1 MTFPRHHSFP
11 FLRCCRLRRCNAPT
25 WHVSHATWHVTWRPP
40 DVLLLLRGHDE
51 LATRPLHVAHAMAVM
66 VVYGPLQWSFYAKAV
81 LVGYGPLPWSFYVHQ
96 SWRQPVIR
104 PGDVLP
110 SVELLQQHLLPL
122 QALFKWGF
130 WPHGV
135 RKLAS
140 GTAYDNCD
148 FSGSSKVAPIRFFGY
163 ARYTVQAGDA
173 ATGLYFACPVPSHCG
188 PGGMKVQI
196 SVTPL

>member
-1 MTFPRHHSFP
+1 MARGTAAMNVAASAADLSFMT
-11 FLRCCRLRRCNAPT
+11 NAP
-25 WHVSHATWHVTWRPP
+25 HAPCMSHTWRVP
-40 DVLLLLRGHDE
+40 
-51 LATRPLHVAHAMAVM
+51 AVD
-66 VVYGPLQWSFYAKAV
+66 AKAV

-104 PGDVLP
+104 PGDVL
-110 SVELLQQHLLPL
+110 V
-122 QALFKWGF
+122 FKWGF

-148 FSGSSKVAPIRFFGY
+148 FSGSTKVAPIRFFGY